1 LLATGSAVTT
11 RCRDGV
17 IFNLLLKGETV
28 ILPTQARDRR
38 EENSNNQ
45 RFTQVVA
52 LQARLESLHAAKILS
67 DEELYA
73 LEDVIA
79 DDAEAALGEGA
90 KGGAQEEE
98 EEAVQGGVS
107 RMVAL
112 SSRMAGD
119 AAFGR
124 QLRRKFV
131 P

>member
-1 LLATGSAVTT
+1 MLGTNA
-11 RCRDGV
+11 RQ
-17 IFNLLLKGETV
+17 LKE
-28 ILPTQARDRR
+28 R
-38 EENSNNQ
+38 

-52 LQARLESLHAAKILS
+52 LQARLESLHVAKILS

-79 DDAEAALGEGA
+79 DDAEEALGEGA
-90 KGGAQEEE
+90 RGGA
-98 EEAVQGGVS
+98 EEAVEGGVS

-112 SSRMAGD
+112 SGRMAGD

>member
-1 LLATGSAVTT
+1 
-11 RCRDGV
+11 
-17 IFNLLLKGETV
+17 
-28 ILPTQARDRR
+28 
-38 EENSNNQ
+38 
-45 RFTQVVA
+45 VVA
-52 LQARLESLHAAKILS
+52 LQARLESLHVAKILS

-79 DDAEAALGEGA
+79 DDAEGALEDGAPGDA
-90 KGGAQEEE
+90 KGAI
-98 EEAVQGGVS
+98 S

-124 QLRRKFV
+124 QLRRKFA

>member
-1 LLATGSAVTT
+1 MTT
-11 RCRDGV
+11 RYG
-17 IFNLLLKGETV
+17 
-28 ILPTQARDRR
+28 DRRHFQLAFRRGNSNFTNAGSKR

-98 EEAVQGGVS
+98 EAVQGGVS

-112 SSRMAGD
+112 SGRMAGD

>member
-1 LLATGSAVTT
+1 
-11 RCRDGV
+11 
-17 IFNLLLKGETV
+17 
-28 ILPTQARDRR
+28 
-38 EENSNNQ
+38 
-45 RFTQVVA
+45 VVA

-98 EEAVQGGVS
+98 EEEEEAVQGGVS

>member
-1 LLATGSAVTT
+1 M
-11 RCRDGV
+11 
-17 IFNLLLKGETV
+17 LLKGETV

-98 EEAVQGGVS
+98 EEEEAVQGGVS

-112 SSRMAGD
+112 SGRMAGD

>member
-1 LLATGSAVTT
+1 MGT
-11 RCRDGV
+11 GV

-79 DDAEAALGEGA
+79 DDAEAALGEGT
-90 KGGAQEEE
+90 KGGAQE

>member
-1 LLATGSAVTT
+1 M
-11 RCRDGV
+11 
-17 IFNLLLKGETV
+17 LLKGETV

-79 DDAEAALGEGA
+79 DDAEEALRGPLSAGA
-90 KGGAQEEE
+90 KK
-98 EEAVQGGVS
+98 
-107 RMVAL
+107 RMKRAEFLARVRA
-112 SSRMAGD
+112 
-119 AAFGR
+119 
-124 QLRRKFV
+124 RKATRERKNDTLTEGYKQC
-131 P
+131 

>member
-1 LLATGSAVTT
+1 M
-11 RCRDGV
+11 
-17 IFNLLLKGETV
+17 
-28 ILPTQARDRR
+28 
-38 EENSNNQ
+38 
-45 RFTQVVA
+45 VA

-98 EEAVQGGVS
+98 EAVQGGVS
-107 RMVAL
+107 CMVAL
-112 SSRMAGD
+112 SGRMAGD

-131 P
+131 A

>member
-1 LLATGSAVTT
+1 MLATGSAVTT
-11 RCRDGV
+11 RYGDGV
-17 IFNLLLKGETV
+17 LFNLLLKGETV

-79 DDAEAALGEGA
+79 DDAEEALRGPLSAGA
-90 KGGAQEEE
+90 KK
-98 EEAVQGGVS
+98 
-107 RMVAL
+107 RMKRAEFLARVRA
-112 SSRMAGD
+112 
-119 AAFGR
+119 
-124 QLRRKFV
+124 RKATRERKNDTRTEGYKQC
-131 P
+131 

>member
-1 LLATGSAVTT
+1 MTT
-11 RCRDGV
+11 RYG
-17 IFNLLLKGETV
+17 
-28 ILPTQARDRR
+28 DRR
-38 EENSNNQ
+38 HFQLAFKRGNSNFTNAGSKREEISNNQ

-73 LEDVIA
+73 LEDAIA

-90 KGGAQEEE
+90 KGGAQEEEQEE

>member
-1 LLATGSAVTT
+1 L
-11 RCRDGV
+11 R
-17 IFNLLLKGETV
+17 
-28 ILPTQARDRR
+28 
-38 EENSNNQ
+38 
-45 RFTQVVA
+45 
-52 LQARLESLHAAKILS
+52 AAKILS

-79 DDAEAALGEGA
+79 DDVEVALEGGA
-90 KGGAQEEE
+90 KGGVEPTQG
-98 EEAVQGGVS
+98 AVP

-112 SSRMAGD
+112 SGRMVGD

>member
-1 LLATGSAVTT
+1 LGQSVRQTPKQGRV
-11 RCRDGV
+11 
-17 IFNLLLKGETV
+17 
-28 ILPTQARDRR
+28 
-38 EENSNNQ
+38 
-45 RFTQVVA
+45 TQVA
-52 LQARLESLHAAKILS
+52 ELQARLESLRAAKILS

-79 DDAEAALGEGA
+79 DDVEVALEGGA
-90 KGGAQEEE
+90 KGGVEPTQG
-98 EEAVQGGVS
+98 AVP

-112 SSRMAGD
+112 SGRMVSD